1 MTLCDRHRGVG
12 GFGIVLMEYSAQAD
26 ARMRVF
32 NQDGSEGRMA
42 GNCIRSM
49 AKYLYDHSIVRKE
62 RMTIE
67 TASGVKRVRVYTMRG
82 EVTSATVDMGQAVL
96 DAPLIPCTLPGER
109 VVDRPVEIGG
119 QSYRV
124 TCVNMGNPHCV
135 VFCDRIDLVNLT
147 EVGPQFENAPL
158 FPERVN
164 TEFVRV
170 VNSTTLKM
178 RVYERGNGE
187 TSACGTGACAAVVA
201 AIENGLCRPDT
212 DVTVKVPGGDLIV
225 HCSDKGVTLTGR
237 TALVYEGLATY

>member
-1 MTLCDRHRGVG
+1 
-12 GFGIVLMEYSAQAD
+12 
-26 ARMRVF
+26 
-32 NQDGSEGRMA
+32 
-42 GNCIRSM
+42 M
-49 AKYLYDHSIVRKE
+49 AKELRTIY
-62 RMTIE
+62 RMD
-67 TASGVKRVRVYTMRG
+67 GVKRVRVYTMRG

-96 DAPLIPCTLPGER
+96 DTALIPCTLPGER

-135 VFCDRIDLVNLT
+135 VFCDRIDLGNLA